1 MNLITIVRDKYGSIE
16 NMYRERIIKIS
27 KGHFYRIIHHETNP
41 TFQTIQELSSLLDVS
56 VEDLIQYFRNK
67 HEDKLE

>member
-56 VEDLIQYFRNK
+56 VEDLIQYFQNK
-67 HEDKLE
+67 HENKLE

>member
-56 VEDLIQYFRNK
+56 VEDLIQYFQNK

>member
-16 NMYRERIIKIS
+16 QMYRERDVKIS

-41 TFQTIQELSSLLDVS
+41 TFQTIQELSSLLDIT
-56 VEDLIQYFRNK
+56 VEDLIQYFKNK
-67 HEDKLE
+67 HEDNI